1 MTTVDPNSQPTPE
14 QRLRGAL
21 WGQLVGDAAA
31 LGSHWIYDLDL
42 MRQRF
47 PQGLSGFE
55 APAEGHYHFG
65 KTPGDQ
71 THYGDGALVLLES
84 IAQVGHFDARA
95 FGLRFLETFEP
106 GLYQGYIDQSTKGTI
121 ANYRTFTEAHRADEF
136 DFQKGAD
143 DDHLGT
149 ASRLA
154 GLVAR
159 HRTDPYLLN
168 RVESLT
174 RVCQDNPRTIAY
186 MKAHALFLSGLL
198 AGLEPRPALAA
209 VDGRITAL
217 EPEAGPEVQEK
228 CRAALGALKQD
239 VVSATLMFGQSCPL
253 EHSFPAALHAFLRHP
268 DDFKTAILTT
278 LEAGGDN
285 AGRAAMLGAWLG
297 AHLGLEKIPREWRDR
312 LAHRKRIA
320 TAVDQVIEAARRD
333 SGRNGGLNSDAGD
346 TRRDRIA

>member
-1 MTTVDPNSQPTPE
+1 MQFASTFTGMTTVDPNSQPTPE

-31 LGSHWIYDLDL
+31 LGSHWIYNLDV

-47 PQGLSGFE
+47 PEGLSGFE

-65 KTPGDQ
+65 KKPGDQ

-95 FGLRFLETFEP
+95 FGLRFLEAFEP

-121 ANYRTFTEAHRADEF
+121 ANYRTFAETHRADEF

-154 GLVAR
+154 GLVVR
-159 HRTDPYLLN
+159 HRADPYLLN

-174 RVCQDNPRTIAY
+174 RVCQDNSRTIAY

-198 AGLEPRPALAA
+198 SGLEPRPALAA
-209 VDGRITAL
+209 IDGQITAV

-228 CRAALGALKQD
+228 CRAALAALEQD
-239 VVSATLMFGQSCPL
+239 VVSATLGFGQSCPL
-253 EHSFPAALHAFLRHP
+253 EHSFPAALHAFLRQP
-268 DDFKTAILTT
+268 DDFKTAILST
-278 LEAGGDN
+278 LQAGGDN

-297 AHLGLEKIPREWRDR
+297 AHLGVEKIPREWRDR
-312 LAHRKRIA
+312 LTHQKRIA
-320 TAVDQVIEAARRD
+320 ATVDQIIEAARLD
-333 SGRNGGLNSDAGD
+333 SGRSGG
-346 TRRDRIA
+346 

>member
-1 MTTVDPNSQPTPE
+1 MQFASTFTGMTTVDPNSQPTPE

-47 PQGLSGFE
+47 PQGLNGFE

-65 KTPGDQ
+65 KKPGDQ

-95 FGLRFLETFEP
+95 FGLRFLEAFEP

-154 GLVAR
+154 GLVVR
-159 HRTDPYLLN
+159 HRADPYLLN

-198 AGLEPRPALAA
+198 EGLEPRAALAA
-209 VDGRITAL
+209 VDGQITAL
-217 EPEAGPEVQEK
+217 EPEAGPEVQAK
-228 CRAALGALKQD
+228 CRAALGALGQD
-239 VVSATLMFGQSCPL
+239 VVSATLGFGQSCPL
-253 EHSFPAALHAFLRHP
+253 EHSFPAALHAFLRYP
-268 DDFKTAILTT
+268 DDFRAAILAT
-278 LEAGGDN
+278 LQAGGDN

-312 LAHRKRIA
+312 LTHQKRIA
-320 TAVDQVIEAARRD
+320 TAVDQVIEAARLD
-333 SGRNGGLNSDAGD
+333 SGRSAS
-346 TRRDRIA
+346 